1 MLKYAEN
8 NRELRRQRQGVYT
21 RKKNT
26 EIFHFFIKGNI
37 KILRYVDSWESFNT
51 AKSTDVRTRLK
62 NYKNVENL
70 TFADNKGK
78 YV

>member
-1 MLKYAEN
+1 MQKTIEN
-8 NRELRRQRQGVYT
+8 YEGRSKVCIQE
-21 RKKNT
+21 KNT
-26 EIFHFFIKGNI
+26 EIFHFFIKGSI

-51 AKSTDVRTRLK
+51 AKSIGVRARLK